1 MYHFHVSVP
10 FTWHLHIFLSSLCI
24 SVCYLSCAF
33 PCVFS
38 FHIHFHVLLPST
50 AHFHFLLTF
59 TYISMFVLSHVYFRV
74 CTVTCHFHVFVLFLY
89 FSMFSYLSR
98 NISACS
104 YFSYVFPCVHTLHI
118 YFHVCIFHICVCFF
132 SCLFHVCVYFH
143 VFEFSLLFHG
153 FVSFTHTYHPY
164 CHVHF
169 HVFVSFTNPLS
180 CLLPFNVDVLAQKVW
195 SVKML
200 GFEKISLK
208 TVGMGSSSFW
218 LFSQHIHWQ
227 AV

>member
-1 MYHFHVSVP
+1 MYIFVFVLSRAISMCSYFSCIFPCFHTFLVTFPRVRTFHMYFHVFIP
-10 FTWHLHIFLSSLCI
+10 
-24 SVCYLSCAF
+24 
-33 PCVFS
+33 
-38 FHIHFHVLLPST
+38 
-50 AHFHFLLTF
+50 F
-59 TYISMFVLSHVYFRV
+59 TYISMCLYLSHM
-74 CTVTCHFHVFVLFLY
+74 C
-89 FSMFSYLSR
+89 M
-98 NISACS
+98 
-104 YFSYVFPCVHTLHI
+104 
-118 YFHVCIFHICVCFF
+118 FF

-143 VFEFSLLFHG
+143 VFKFSLLFHG